1 MIRASIA
8 LLLAVSGVASNATPD
23 VIPDDTRD
31 DIVTGGEEQ
40 EAPTGPGPSPN
51 RPGGPPRVEIRYEP
65 TCTPGQGTDTTCSD
79 AYTCPGPNEIRF
91 NVWRREDGGEWVLV
105 GDQCLG
111 GSPGVAPLPEVTP
124 GHVLR
129 EVRRLPLPRA
139 TVAIQP
145 SGRTLVNL
153 DTVFST
159 TAPQFDETVT
169 ILGQQV
175 HIVAKPTR
183 YTWDFADGT
192 TKTTASPGRPYPAMD
207 VTHRY
212 TKADRT
218 HRPRVDVTFTISYSV
233 DGGPTRSL
241 EQTITTRG
249 PAATLVTREATAVL
263 VE

>member
-1 MIRASIA
+1 M
-8 LLLAVSGVASNATPD
+8 
-23 VIPDDTRD
+23 
-31 DIVTGGEEQ
+31 TGTACRG
-40 EAPTGPGPSPN
+40 
-51 RPGGPPRVEIRYEP
+51 
-65 TCTPGQGTDTTCSD
+65 
-79 AYTCPGPNEIRF
+79 
-91 NVWRREDGGEWVLV
+91 
-105 GDQCLG
+105 G
-111 GSPGVAPLPEVTP
+111 GSSDIAPLPEVTP

-175 HIVAKPTR
+175 RIVAKPTR

-192 TKTTASPGRPYPAMD
+192 TKTTATPGRPYPAMD

-233 DGGPTRSL
+233 DGGPTQSL

>member
-1 MIRASIA
+1 MIRA
-8 LLLAVSGVASNATPD
+8 LLVATLSLVVAVDAPD
-23 VIPDDTRD
+23 VRPNPIDESVTADGREQIPGDSPS
-31 DIVTGGEEQ
+31 
-40 EAPTGPGPSPN
+40 APG
-51 RPGGPPRVEIRYEP
+51 RPGNPSGPRVEYRYEP
-65 TCTPGQGTDTTCSD
+65 TCTPGGGNDTTCST
-79 AYTCPGPNEIRF
+79 AYSCPDPEQTRY
-91 NVWRREDGGEWVLV
+91 NVWRRVDGGEWVMT
-105 GDQCLG
+105 GTACRGG
-111 GSPGVAPLPEVTP
+111 GSPDVTPLPEVTP

-175 HIVAKPTR
+175 RIVAKPTR

-192 TKTTASPGRPYPAMD
+192 TKTTATPGRPYPAMD

-212 TKADRT
+212 TQADRT

-233 DGGPTRSL
+233 DGGPTQSL